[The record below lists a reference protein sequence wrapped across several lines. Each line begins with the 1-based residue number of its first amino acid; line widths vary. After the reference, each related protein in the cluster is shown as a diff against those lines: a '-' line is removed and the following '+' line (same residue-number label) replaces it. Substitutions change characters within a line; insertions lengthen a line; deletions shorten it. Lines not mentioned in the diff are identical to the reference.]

1 MNDISEDFAGFIAHT
16 DAVRYGEFTL
26 KSGKK
31 SDIFFDF
38 GRLCFG
44 RELIKM
50 GEFFADFIMRNSLN
64 NVDALF
70 GPAYK
75 GINIAIATSI
85 ALNIK
90 YSESIPF
97 IYNRKV
103 KKDHAEK
110 GIFVGY
116 DIDKIKTLIV
126 LDDVITDGGT
136 KYEMIELLSHY
147 RHINIAAMVVG
158 VDRQEVD
165 ENNELLLP
173 LFVRRTGIPVL
184 SITTKEKV
192 ILRKPF

>member
-1 MNDISEDFAGFIAHT
+1 MNDISEDFARFIAGT
-16 DAVRYGEFTL
+16 DAVRYGDFTL

-31 SDIFFDF
+31 SNVFFDF

-44 RELIKM
+44 RELMKT
-50 GEFFADFIMRNSLN
+50 GEFFADFIMQNSLN

-85 ALNIK
+85 ALNAK
-90 YSESIPF
+90 YSENIPF

-116 DIDKIKTLIV
+116 DIDKIKNLIV

-147 RHINIAAMVVG
+147 KHVNIAAMIVG
-158 VDRQEVD
+158 VDRQEHD
-165 ENNELLLP
+165 DNNELLLP
-173 LFVRRTGIPVL
+173 LFVKKTGIQVIA
-184 SITTKEKV
+184 ITTKQKV
-192 ILRKPF
+192 LLQKP